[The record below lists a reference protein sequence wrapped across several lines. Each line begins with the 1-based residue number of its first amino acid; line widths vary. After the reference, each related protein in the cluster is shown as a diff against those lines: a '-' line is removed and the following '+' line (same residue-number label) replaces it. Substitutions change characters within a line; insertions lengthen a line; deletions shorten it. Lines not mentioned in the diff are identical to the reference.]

1 MTTTTNSNDP
11 IPVQAPVTVWL
22 ERADRIAA
30 RLRKITGDDTKKY
43 LHRIVEDFLG
53 NRNTDTLDEQIVII
67 DKLQTSINR
76 YGNEVLTLSG
86 MGPEYEKIREITRV
100 VCDVVKW
107 LEEVLWVAT
116 IGDVD
121 DVEAMFKERRF
132 PFQ

>member
-1 MTTTTNSNDP
+1 M
-11 IPVQAPVTVWL
+11 
-22 ERADRIAA
+22 
-30 RLRKITGDDTKKY
+30 
-43 LHRIVEDFLG
+43 EDFLG

-67 DKLQTSINR
+67 DKLQTSINH

-121 DVEAMFKERRF
+121 DVEAMFKGRRF